1 MALVSSLTCVLCTVG
16 YIQEVDVLVTENM
29 ETVIIAP
36 ARLIAENRVAFRADA
51 LDAVDRAAAASGSV
65 VVDLA
70 ATTEIDSSGLGLL
83 VLIQKR
89 SREKGLKTVLRGTG
103 KAVRS
108 MLVVTKLE
116 MLFTMQD

>member
-103 KAVRS
+103 KEVRS